1 MLEHLP
7 QGLLTHAVYDWAKKM
22 WGRIKIL
29 FKQPGKESIEIHEQT
44 IERTV
49 ERTVKETVI
58 EHVRIINKRNISSVE
73 PRGSS
78 VPKVLP

>member
-22 WGRIKIL
+22 WGHIKVL
-29 FKQPGKESIEIHEQT
+29 FQRPGNGSIEVHEQI

-49 ERTVKETVI
+49 ERTVKETVT
-58 EHVRIINKRNISSVE
+58 EQVRITNKRNIASVE
-73 PRGSS
+73 PGRS
-78 VPKVLP
+78 VPKALP